1 MNDLDPKVRGL
12 VPKLFRD
19 PKVRGLVPN
28 LPPEHEPEPTGAA
41 EPQERLLMAAWRG
54 LSDSKWAGL
63 RSRTREHLNPDSTSH

>member
-41 EPQERLLMAAWRG
+41 EPPEPLQIFASVE
-54 LSDSKWAGL
+54 SIKQ
-63 RSRTREHLNPDSTSH
+63 RTSCYEDY